1 MAMSYEKTDNLLDL
15 ALWMQSSREGISL
28 DDIQDRFDVSRRTA
42 ERMRNMIVDR
52 FIQAEEV
59 DGDDRHKRWRIPQ
72 GTLKDMF
79 QFTADELTT
88 LSLAE
93 ESLRKARLTNQADV
107 LVKVI
112 LKIKGA
118 MKQELF
124 RRIEPDTEALLEAQG
139 FAKRPGP
146 KLKINPV
153 FLDEIKQALLSC
165 KKIQIEYLNP
175 ERKKVKQIVAP
186 YGILYGNKHY
196 LVAFSD
202 YAKDF
207 RYYALHKLL
216 SVELLDTYFERD
228 EKFNLADFTKDCF
241 GVFKEKPVDVEW
253 LFDAEVAPDAAEY
266 IFHPTQKMI
275 HNPDGTLTVKF
286 HAGGLREMDWHLY
299 TWGNHVKV
307 IKPKNWEKIKKRE

>member
-1 MAMSYEKTDNLLDL
+1 MPYEKTDNLLDL
-15 ALWMQSSREGISL
+15 ALLMQSSREGICL
-28 DDIQDRFDVSRRTA
+28 DDIMNRFGVSRRTA
-42 ERMRNMIVDR
+42 ERMRDMIVDR

-59 DGDDRHKRWRIPQ
+59 NGDDRRKRWRIPQ

-79 QFTADELTT
+79 QFTADELST

-93 ESLRKARLTNQADV
+93 ESLRKANLTGQADA
-107 LVKVI
+107 LSKVI
-112 LKIKGA
+112 VKIKGA

-146 KLKINPV
+146 KLKINPE
-153 FLDEIKQALLSC
+153 FMDTIKEAILSFKKLEIQYHNAD
-165 KKIQIEYLNP
+165 
-175 ERKKVKQIVAP
+175 KVVVRQIVAP

-207 RYYALHKLL
+207 RYYPLHKLTA
-216 SVELLDTYFERD
+216 VKLLDTYFERD
-228 EKFNLADFTKDCF
+228 EKFNLNDFTKNCF
-241 GVFKEKPVDVEW
+241 GVFQEEPFDVEW
-253 LFDAEVAPDAAEY
+253 LFDKEVAEDASGY
-266 IFHPTQKMI
+266 IFHPNQKMKF
-275 HNPDGTLTVKF
+275 NPDGTLTVKF
-286 HAGGLREMDWHLY
+286 RAGGALEMDWHLY

-307 IKPKNWEKIKKRE
+307 IQPKKWNKIIKRR